1 MAIGERQVTPME
13 PGEALATASQL
24 AMALA
29 GFASVVVVFR
39 SDALHE
45 WAPIDKLR
53 LQFLLGFSVIPLV
66 SCIVAMLLLSV
77 KPPPPWIWRACSGF
91 SIALASAWVLFT
103 RKGIRAIASGGS
115 GIAGSSGLLF
125 YGMGI
130 VGFAT
135 NPLLQIYNIAALNA
149 FWAFF
154 AAIVVLLVT
163 GIIQFVRLILLPLHQ
178 TP

>member
-1 MAIGERQVTPME
+1 
-13 PGEALATASQL
+13 
-24 AMALA
+24 MALA
-29 GFASVVVVFR
+29 GFARVVVAFR

-53 LQFLLGFSVIPLV
+53 LQFLLDCSVGPLI
-66 SCIVAMLLLSV
+66 SCIVAMLLLGV
-77 KPPPPWIWRACSGF
+77 KPPPSWIWRACSDF
-91 SIALASAWVLFT
+91 SIALALAWVLFT
-103 RKGIRAIASGGS
+103 MKGIRAIVSGGS
-115 GIAGSSGLLF
+115 GIVGSSGFLF

-135 NPLLQIYNIAALNA
+135 NPLLQIYNVAALNA

-163 GIIQFVRLILLPLHQ
+163 GIVQFVRLILLPLHQ